1 MTMKKSTGVTL
12 VTVLFLLLAAPVF
25 AQTAD
30 QADTASHHK
39 QMTTVGRIT
48 AIDLARGTMTL
59 DDGTQYT
66 LPPLFQFT
74 SAPAL
79 GQEVQVTYE
88 EQNGQRVAHSVDV
101 GWEGHGD

>member
-1 MTMKKSTGVTL
+1 MNLKKATGLTL
-12 VTVLFLLLAAPVF
+12 VTLLLATPAF

-30 QADTASHHK
+30 QTATTSQQK
-39 QMTTVGRIT
+39 QMASVGKIT

-66 LPPLFQFT
+66 LPPSFQFT

-88 EQNGQRVAHSVDV
+88 EQNGQRVAHSVDA
-101 GWEGHGD
+101 GWRGQGSD